1 MSSQETRILENRPDK
16 LEIPLHPDR
25 SKTSILLLLISLA
38 GLVISLMSGFQESIP
53 FLKSLCSNACRD
65 TVEIHFLRMPLWL
78 LGAVFYSVAAMLAL
92 FRHQMATWIA
102 GPAAGVEALL
112 ILLMIQLKAPCV
124 FCIANVA
131 VIAMLLVATFR
142 KELFWQQTT
151 LALLF
156 FVGFFFWV
164 PFENDLSHFVA
175 KSAAHP
181 AVDAP
186 DADDSGIAAKVG
198 DEVITNQRLDVLLG
212 AKLME
217 TRKNI
222 YRMKKEKLDQLIIEM
237 ILDKEAKQQEKTIED
252 LVEQIAPAGTVQVEE
267 SEIDKYLQDNQ
278 QRLQQYKGALPDLR
292 QRIRT
297 FLEQEKKAQ
306 LIKDYTHAL
315 QSKYDVRILVPV
327 PHPPMITMDTQGA
340 PTLGPSDAPVTIVEF
355 SDYECPACRSTHEV
369 VKQVRAAYGDR
380 VQWIFKDYPLRR
392 HKDAFKA
399 AEASHCAQEQG
410 EFWQYQESLFVTPD
424 LSPDNMVSE
433 AVKLGMSPE
442 KFSECLQDSKYKALV
457 EKNVRDAEQAGIDR
471 TPTFIVNGI
480 LLFGGLS
487 LDNFKSMID
496 RELKRA
502 GLQPQP
508 IEMAK

>member
-1 MSSQETRILENRPDK
+1 
-16 LEIPLHPDR
+16 
-25 SKTSILLLLISLA
+25 
-38 GLVISLMSGFQESIP
+38 
-53 FLKSLCSNACRD
+53 
-65 TVEIHFLRMPLWL
+65 
-78 LGAVFYSVAAMLAL
+78 
-92 FRHQMATWIA
+92 
-102 GPAAGVEALL
+102 
-112 ILLMIQLKAPCV
+112 
-124 FCIANVA
+124 
-131 VIAMLLVATFR
+131 
-142 KELFWQQTT
+142 
-151 LALLF
+151 
-156 FVGFFFWV
+156 
-164 PFENDLSHFVA
+164 
-175 KSAAHP
+175 
-181 AVDAP
+181 
-186 DADDSGIAAKVG
+186 
-198 DEVITNQRLDVLLG
+198 
-212 AKLME
+212 
-217 TRKNI
+217 
-222 YRMKKEKLDQLIIEM
+222 
-237 ILDKEAKQQEKTIED
+237 
-252 LVEQIAPAGTVQVEE
+252 
-267 SEIDKYLQDNQ
+267 
-278 QRLQQYKGALPDLR
+278 
-292 QRIRT
+292 
-297 FLEQEKKAQ
+297 
-306 LIKDYTHAL
+306 
-315 QSKYDVRILVPV
+315 
-327 PHPPMITMDTQGA
+327 
-340 PTLGPSDAPVTIVEF
+340 LGPSDAPVTIVEF